1 MPCCLADIVDFSLRL
16 DKDVAKPQKT
26 QLPVNR
32 TQAWQE
38 LDFQSEIHSGLAIF
52 LAQHF
57 PPACMIQQKLP
68 VAAVT
73 A

>member
-1 MPCCLADIVDFSLRL
+1 
-16 DKDVAKPQKT
+16 
-26 QLPVNR
+26 
-32 TQAWQE
+32 